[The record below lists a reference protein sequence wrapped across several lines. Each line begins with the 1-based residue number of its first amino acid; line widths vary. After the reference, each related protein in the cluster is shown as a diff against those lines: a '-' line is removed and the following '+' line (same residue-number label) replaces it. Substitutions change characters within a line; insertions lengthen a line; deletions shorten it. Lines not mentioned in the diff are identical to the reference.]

1 MSSPASLSG
10 PIPFSHRVTAP
21 PLIPVHLGSQHR
33 TASLIF
39 IIFMQS
45 ATDRSTQIFCSVM
58 FSLYCMHVTDHP
70 IHKTLERLK
79 TRPSHIDIFLTS
91 SWHLLDIFLTSS
103 VFTLSS
109 LRASPRCAAQRVTAT
124 WRWWL
129 FHMQLRQVSRGL
141 HFSKGIQISFRFRFT
156 SGREYFG
163 ECSVPII
170 AVQKCSVSS
179 ILLNATTITK
189 PYKATP
195 CPAWGS
201 GIKIILHRVG
211 LG

>member
-39 IIFMQS
+39 IVFMQS
-45 ATDRSTQIFCSVM
+45 ATNRSTQIFCSVM
-58 FSLYCMHVTDHP
+58 LSLYACHGSSDTQDTRETQDMSFTHWHL
-70 IHKTLERLK
+70 LEHL
-79 TRPSHIDIFLTS
+79 LE
-91 SWHLLDIFLTSS
+91 HLLDIFLTSS

-141 HFSKGIQISFRFRFT
+141 HFSKGIQISFRLRFT

-163 ECSVPII
+163 ECSLPII
-170 AVQKCSVSS
+170 AVLQKCSVSS
-179 ILLNATTITK
+179 IWLNLTKIYKNNKTIQNHSI
-189 PYKATP
+189 P
-195 CPAWGS
+195 CM
-201 GIKIILHRVG
+201 R
-211 LG
+211 

>member
-1 MSSPASLSG
+1 MLVYQRVWSFGGPYRFPVFCAIVALGGVPITLQFSCASLTKVLLQYYSGFQQFWPWLVYLMSSPASLSG

-91 SWHLLDIFLTSS
+91 SWHQASS
-103 VFTLSS
+103 
-109 LRASPRCAAQRVTAT
+109 
-124 WRWWL
+124 
-129 FHMQLRQVSRGL
+129 H
-141 HFSKGIQISFRFRFT
+141 
-156 SGREYFG
+156 
-163 ECSVPII
+163 
-170 AVQKCSVSS
+170 
-179 ILLNATTITK
+179 
-189 PYKATP
+189 
-195 CPAWGS
+195 
-201 GIKIILHRVG
+201 
-211 LG
+211 